1 VCEIRPDKVGP
12 TVLITPPDYCAS
24 LLAAGGTREGPSL
37 CWSLRKIDPD
47 DVTKFDKNDPIRI
60 QEYTLRSSK

>member
-12 TVLITPPDYCAS
+12 TVLITPPDHFAS
-24 LLAAGGTREGPSL
+24 LLAAGGTPEGPSL

-47 DVTKFDKNDPIRI
+47 DVTKFDKNEPIRI
-60 QEYTLRSSK
+60 QEHTHRFSK